1 MRGGQG
7 LVIGYIRVSSEQ
19 QDVRN
24 QRHEIL
30 EYVNHQKLH
39 VDRFIEVEMTSRR
52 NLKDRRIT
60 ELVDGLSARDILIVS
75 KLSRLGRSVVEV
87 ISLINELMKRGIRT
101 IAIKQNLNLKGNHDM
116 QSKVLVT
123 IFSLLAE
130 LERDLVSERTRRAL
144 AAKRAQGVVLGRPA
158 GSIGKSKLDT
168 KISEIVDL
176 LRDKASYSFMA
187 RRFKVSRPTIMNFI
201 KSRNLSAM

>member
-1 MRGGQG
+1 MQGGQG

-30 EYVNHQKLH
+30 EYVNHQNLH

-75 KLSRLGRSVVEV
+75 ELSRLGRSVVEV
-87 ISLINELMKRGIRT
+87 ISLVNELMKRGIRT
-101 IAIKQNLNLKGNHDM
+101 IAIKQNLDLKGNHDM

-144 AAKRAQGVVLGRPA
+144 AAKRAQGVALGRPA

>member
-1 MRGGQG
+1 
-7 LVIGYIRVSSEQ
+7 
-19 QDVRN
+19 
-24 QRHEIL
+24 
-30 EYVNHQKLH
+30 
-39 VDRFIEVEMTSRR
+39 
-52 NLKDRRIT
+52 
-60 ELVDGLSARDILIVS
+60 
-75 KLSRLGRSVVEV
+75 
-87 ISLINELMKRGIRT
+87 
-101 IAIKQNLNLKGNHDM
+101 
-116 QSKVLVT
+116 VLVT